1 MAKRTRI
8 YTRGGD
14 KGETGLV
21 GGQRVAKNS
30 LRIRSFGDID
40 ECSSVI
46 GLARRSLH
54 DDARVNPRLAS
65 LDAWLNWTQDIL
77 FNLGSDLATLPPDR
91 RASAPLIQQ
100 RDVDALELAID
111 GAQDQLP
118 PLDAFIHPGGAQ
130 AGAFLHL
137 ARAVC
142 RRAERSIVELARAEP
157 VEPLALAYVNRL
169 SDALFAWARF
179 VNYELGAGESRWNPS
194 SSPPGAF

>member
-1 MAKRTRI
+1 MTKRTRI

-21 GGQRVAKNS
+21 GGQRVSKDS

-46 GLARRSLH
+46 GLARWALH
-54 DDARVNPRLAS
+54 DDAQVNPRLDA
-65 LDAWLNWTQDIL
+65 LDRWLGWTQDML

-91 RASAPLIQQ
+91 RASAPRIAQ
-100 RDVDALELAID
+100 RDIDALESAID
-111 GAQDQLP
+111 DAQEQLP
-118 PLDAFIHPGGAQ
+118 PLDAFIHPGGTQ
-130 AGAFLHL
+130 AGAYLHL

-142 RRAERSIVELARAEP
+142 RRAERSMVELARTEP

-179 VNYELGAGESRWNPS
+179 VNYERGAGEHRWNPG
-194 SSPPGAF
+194 SSPPDAV